1 MKRLVLFA
9 LSAFLLCSCANK
21 SMTRYETLA
30 PVLKKE
36 GFEGT
41 IQKIEKKKDDIY
53 GKNSEFLYHFD
64 KGMLYHYTGN
74 NKESIKSF
82 EKAEQV
88 YEDLYTKSV
97 TNEAAAIVT
106 NDNIRPYRARPFEV
120 LLMYQYQI
128 LNYLAIG
135 DLDGALVEVR
145 RAQIASEALY
155 QKDKEKVNDNGW
167 LRYLSAIVYEMAGE
181 EDDAAIA
188 YLKAAKAF
196 EEGNISMPK
205 EAWEFIN
212 ESLTK
217 MDRADDLKNF
227 KSAPLSQTPKATD
240 AREKGQ
246 EIIVIG
252 YAGHSPILGEM
263 YLSGTYVS
271 GTAMNLTYKDGK
283 TGKVG
288 SFTVFVP
295 PVAGAGSNTF
305 HVGFAL
311 PEKMELPQRTSLFSV
326 NLDGKMRISPEKVAN
341 IDAELEQNMKD
352 ENATTMVRTAT
363 RVILRTIAAQKA
375 KSTTN
380 TGNGIFDLVK
390 NIAVDVGQSQL
401 EQADLRVGLFMPN
414 SIYVTRIPVTEGT
427 HQLNVSALGAHGQI
441 VGDYRLDNIKVKK
454 GQKKIV
460 VIPAI
465 E

>member
-155 QKDKEKVNDNGW
+155 QKDNEKVNDNGW

-181 EDDAAIA
+181 DDDAAIA

-205 EAWEFIN
+205 EVWEFIN

-326 NLDGKMRISPEKVAN
+326 NLDGKMRIFPEKVAN

-352 ENATTMVRTAT
+352 ENTTTMVRTAT

-375 KSTTN
+375 KSATN
-380 TGNGIFDLVK
+380 TGNGILDLVK

-414 SIYVTRIPVTEGT
+414 SIYVTRIPVAEGS

>member
-1 MKRLVLFA
+1 MKRLILLIASA
-9 LSAFLLCSCANK
+9 LLLCSCANK

-30 PVLKKE
+30 PVLEKK

-41 IQKIEKKKDDIY
+41 IEKIEKEKDDIY
-53 GKNSEFLYHFD
+53 GKNSEFLYYFD
-64 KGMLYHYTGN
+64 KGTLYHYMGN
-74 NKESIKSF
+74 NKESIKHF
-82 EKAEQV
+82 EQAEKV
-88 YEDLYTKSV
+88 YDDLYTKSV
-97 TNEAAAIVT
+97 TNEAAAILT

-145 RAQIASEALY
+145 RAQLASEALY
-155 QKDKEKVNDNGW
+155 QKDNDKVNDNGW

-196 EEGNISMPK
+196 EEGNVKMPK

-212 ESLTK
+212 ESLIK
-217 MDRADDLKNF
+217 MDRADDLKAL
-227 KSAPLSQTPKATD
+227 KTGALAQTPKASE

-271 GTAMNLTYKDGK
+271 GTALNLTYKDGK
-283 TGKVG
+283 TGKIG
-288 SFTVFVP
+288 TFTAFAP

-311 PEKMELPQRTSLFSV
+311 PEKKELPQRTSLFSV
-326 NLDGKMRISPEKVAN
+326 NMDGKMRVAPEKVAD

-352 ENATTMVRTAT
+352 ENTTTMVRTAT
-363 RVILRTIAAQKA
+363 RVVIRTVAAQKA
-375 KSTTN
+375 KSATN
-380 TGNGIFDLVK
+380 TGNGLFDLVK

-401 EQADLRVGLFMPN
+401 EQADLRIGLFMPN
-414 SIYVTRIPVTEGT
+414 TICVTRIPVTEGT
-427 HQLNVSALGAHGQI
+427 HQLNVSALGAYGQI
-441 VGDYRLDNIKVKK
+441 VGDYKLDNIKVKK

>member
-155 QKDKEKVNDNGW
+155 QKDNEKVNDNGW

-352 ENATTMVRTAT
+352 ENTTTMVRTAT

-375 KSTTN
+375 KSSTN
-380 TGNGIFDLVK
+380 TGNGILDLVK

>member
-1 MKRLVLFA
+1 MKRLILFLASA
-9 LSAFLLCSCANK
+9 LLLCSCANK
-21 SMTRYETLA
+21 AMTRYETLA

-41 IQKIEKKKDDIY
+41 IQKIEKEKDDLY
-53 GKNSEFLYHFD
+53 GEKSAFLYHFD
-64 KGMLYHYTGN
+64 EGMLFHYAGK
-74 NKESIKSF
+74 NKESIKHF
-82 EKAEQV
+82 EQAEQI

-97 TNEAAAIVT
+97 TNEAAALVT

-196 EEGNISMPK
+196 EEGNVSMPK
-205 EAWEFIN
+205 EVWEFIN
-212 ESLTK
+212 ESLTN
-217 MDRADDLKNF
+217 MDRADDLKKL
-227 KSAPLSQTPKATD
+227 KSTPLASTPKATE
-240 AREKGQ
+240 ARQKGQ
-246 EIIVIG
+246 EIIVVG

-263 YLSGTYVS
+263 YLSGTFVS
-271 GTAMNLTYKDGK
+271 AGAINLTYKDGK
-283 TGKVG
+283 TGKIN
-288 SFTVFVP
+288 SFTLIAP

-305 HVGFAL
+305 HIGFAL
-311 PEKMELPQRTSLFSV
+311 PEKKDLPQRTSLFSV
-326 NLDGKMRISPEKVAN
+326 NLDGKMRVAPERVAN
-341 IDAELEQNMKD
+341 IGAELDQNMRD

-363 RVILRTIAAQKA
+363 RVVVRTIAAQKA
-375 KSTTN
+375 KSATN

-401 EQADLRVGLFMPN
+401 EQADLRIGLFMPN
-414 SIYVTRIPVTEGT
+414 TINVTRIPVDAGNHDVTIS
-427 HQLNVSALGAHGQI
+427 VMDGQGRF
-441 VGDYRLDNIKVKK
+441 VGDYRLGKIKVGK
-454 GQKKIV
+454 GQKKI
-460 VIPAI
+460 IIAPSI
-465 E
+465 D